1 MSFYQRLQRVA
12 ATFAVAVALLL
23 AVSACDNTVTDP
35 GLEEEEDPEEVVVT
49 DDAVV
54 VDQESTPIQRVA
66 GDTLIFQLS
75 DSSPAFEPGN
85 VVVGEEGE
93 GFLRRVV
100 EVDVSGD
107 EAVLITEEASLVD
120 VVERGTLQESFDL
133 STTTRAGLEWQV
145 THIEEGVTADAGALG
160 LELEEVDLPGIT
172 GLSVTFTNGSVSFDP
187 DIDFQLE
194 IRRGRLNE
202 MLIAASGQLDFNVD
216 VEVTAS
222 QEIVRKDSTLLARFD
237 GQPITFFI
245 GFVPVVILPTLEFIA
260 GYEVGL
266 GQEGSIT
273 SGLESLNAITAGA
286 EYSNGNWS
294 PILDRSNTLEPRP
307 LIWDQT
313 ASAEAKGYIRPK
325 LSFTV
330 YGVAGPFIN
339 SNGYVR
345 TQATISPP
353 SWAWGVFAGLDGNF
367 GGEVKI
373 FDNVLAKYEHTFAQV
388 EWELAGESGEVGGE
402 VEATLT
408 GQITD
413 VETGQGVEGASII
426 GTDPS
431 SGEEFL
437 DTVTDATGAYA
448 TTFTVEEAPENLT
461 VEVQADAYE
470 AVEQAISF
478 EEEMT
483 LDLEL
488 KPVDDPEGGE
498 ATISGQITDADTDN
512 GIEDATVTGTDLATG
527 NRLFETSTDVSG
539 DYETTFTV
547 NDAPDEIE
555 VVAIAEGY
563 ETGAYVISFAEDIRV
578 DLSLDPNA
586 DKPLSDIHA
595 FAGARSGLVVA
606 YDRSG
611 TQAWQRSFEESIQ
624 SLRND
629 ANERLFAATGD
640 GFIHV
645 IDDSSGELIDSF
657 NTGEEISAMTIGQSG
672 YVYVANNSIVRRLT
686 PEFEEDWMVETQVG
700 DIQPSALVVDVSG
713 YVYSGGSDNKV
724 QKISPTGDLMWT
736 YEGSD
741 TPRSLA
747 VDHEGY
753 VYIGWRRVVGGKG
766 ISKLN
771 SQGSQVWSIPLANN
785 SNHYGIDVDE
795 NYVYIVGSLGRKIRK
810 FDKFGAEIW
819 SMSTDG
825 NGYSL
830 VVDKDGY
837 VNVAHVRGR
846 FQNEDGEF
854 IRYAPNGEVTWI
866 DSVFDSRV
874 TATAT
879 RDGVY
884 GAGFW
889 DE

>member
-12 ATFAVAVALLL
+12 TTFVLAVALLL

-202 MLIAASGQLDFNVD
+202 MLVAASGQLDFNVD

-353 SWAWGVFAGLDGNF
+353 NWAWGVYAGLDGNF

-373 FDNVLAKYEHTFAQV
+373 FDNVLAKYEHKFAQV

-413 VETGQGVEGASII
+413 VETSQGVEGATVI

-431 SGEEFL
+431 SGEQL
-437 DTVTDATGAYA
+437 VDTVTDAAGAYA
-448 TTFTVEEAPENLT
+448 TTFTVDEPPADLT

-470 AVEQAISF
+470 AVEQTISF

-483 LDLEL
+483 LDLAL
-488 KPVDDPEGGE
+488 TPVDDPEGGE
-498 ATISGQITDADTDN
+498 ATISGQITDADTGN
-512 GIEDATVTGTDLATG
+512 GIEDATVTGTDLSTG
-527 NRLFETSTDVSG
+527 TEVFAITTDAAG
-539 DYETTFTV
+539 NYEQTFTYES
-547 NDAPDEIE
+547 EIE
-555 VVAIAEGY
+555 ELEVFASASGY
-563 ETGAYVISFAEDIRV
+563 QSASEVI
-578 DLSLDPNA
+578 
-586 DKPLSDIHA
+586 
-595 FAGARSGLVVA
+595 
-606 YDRSG
+606 
-611 TQAWQRSFEESIQ
+611 SFEESMGLNLELSPAEVDGTRLVFNIYRYGDDVVQ
-624 SLRND
+624 YEIPLDETWNNSWHQVAVTREGNTVEFYVNGQREGVWTDDGIDSEVFGDNSFARAFTLGGIIRNWFGNRTYRNSFRGLIDDASIYPHKLSQAQIAELWNDGAGVDPAVKGSYIEQAIAYWPFENPENGSIEDISGQGVQYNATFEDGATVSANSLVGDTSADFLDDGSDSRHDTNPTVQITNTGENLSYFETGEESFTYHTYIYPFD
-629 ANERLFAATGD
+629 VAAGYQQFLFGNWYSNAATGR
-640 GFIHV
+640 
-645 IDDSSGELIDSF
+645 SSHALWR
-657 NTGEEISAMTIGQSG
+657 
-672 YVYVANNSIVRRLT
+672 VRIL
-686 PEFEEDWMVETQVG
+686 D
-700 DIQPSALVVDVSG
+700 
-713 YVYSGGSDNKV
+713 
-724 QKISPTGDLMWT
+724 
-736 YEGSD
+736 
-741 TPRSLA
+741 
-747 VDHEGY
+747 
-753 VYIGWRRVVGGKG
+753 
-766 ISKLN
+766 
-771 SQGSQVWSIPLANN
+771 
-785 SNHYGIDVDE
+785 
-795 NYVYIVGSLGRKIRK
+795 
-810 FDKFGAEIW
+810 
-819 SMSTDG
+819 
-825 NGYSL
+825 
-830 VVDKDGY
+830 
-837 VNVAHVRGR
+837 
-846 FQNEDGEF
+846 
-854 IRYAPNGEVTWI
+854 
-866 DSVFDSRV
+866 
-874 TATAT
+874 
-879 RDGVY
+879 
-884 GAGFW
+884 
-889 DE
+889 

>member
-12 ATFAVAVALLL
+12 TTLVLSVALLL
-23 AVSACDNTVTDP
+23 AVSACDNTVSDP

-75 DSSPAFEPGN
+75 DSSPVFEPGN

-133 STTTRAGLEWQV
+133 SATTRAGLEWQV

-202 MLIAASGQLDFNVD
+202 MLVAASGQLDFNVD

-353 SWAWGVFAGLDGNF
+353 NWAWGVYAGLDGNF

-373 FDNVLAKYEHTFAQV
+373 FDNVLAKYEHKFAQV

-431 SGEEFL
+431 SGEQL
-437 DTVTDATGAYA
+437 VDTVTDAAGAYA
-448 TTFTVEEAPENLT
+448 TTFTVDEPPADLT

-470 AVEQAISF
+470 AVEQTISF

-483 LDLEL
+483 LDLSL
-488 KPVDDPEGGE
+488 TPSDDSEEGE
-498 ATISGQITDADTDN
+498 ATISGQIIDAETAQGINGATVSGTDTDTGEEFFQTSTHSN
-512 GIEDATVTGTDLATG
+512 GEFSASYEIEGPIDSINIIVAAEGYSTEENTIVFSYELSNIEIELEPSGDITDGLVAYYPFNGNADDATG
-527 NRLFETSTDVSG
+527 NGYDAVVSG
-539 DYETTFTV
+539 
-547 NDAPDEIE
+547 
-555 VVAIAEGY
+555 AELTENRFGQ
-563 ETGAYVISFAEDIRV
+563 
-578 DLSLDPNA
+578 
-586 DKPLSDIHA
+586 SD
-595 FAGARSGLVVA
+595 RA
-606 YDRSG
+606 YDFNGVNSYINVPN
-611 TQAWQRSFEESIQ
+611 S
-624 SLRND
+624 
-629 ANERLFAATGD
+629 AA
-640 GFIHV
+640 
-645 IDDSSGELIDSF
+645 
-657 NTGEEISAMTIGQSG
+657 
-672 YVYVANNSIVRRLT
+672 
-686 PEFEEDWMVETQVG
+686 
-700 DIQPSALVVDVSG
+700 
-713 YVYSGGSDNKV
+713 
-724 QKISPTGDLMWT
+724 PT
-736 YEGSD
+736 
-741 TPRSLA
+741 
-747 VDHEGY
+747 
-753 VYIGWRRVVGGKG
+753 
-766 ISKLN
+766 
-771 SQGSQVWSIPLANN
+771 SQGSI
-785 SNHYGIDVDE
+785 
-795 NYVYIVGSLGRKIRK
+795 SLWFNARSAEKWDRL
-810 FDKFGAEIW
+810 FSMSRFGAPPGTRLYIQLGEGESVGVYFLNTQMGYTEIPFNEW
-819 SMSTDG
+819 NHATFTWDSEEAAF
-825 NGYSL
+825 
-830 VVDKDGY
+830 Y
-837 VNVAHVRGR
+837 VN
-846 FQNEDGEF
+846 GELVEV
-854 IRYAPNGEVTWI
+854 ISGGQPTNG
-866 DSVFDSRV
+866 RV
-874 TATAT
+874 TLGSYGEGFKHFY
-879 RDGVY
+879 DGTLDDVRIYNRVLSGSEVEQIY
-884 GAGFW
+884 GQ
-889 DE
+889 